1 MWQIRRLNVEER
13 ERLRRNTDGADNM
26 MRGLVRV
33 KYNDKNAK
41 TRFYH
46 AERENNKKRKK
57 KKSRR
62 HNLRLRHP
70 QIPALM
76 LHTHNHDLVHRQRAG
91 PDAQM
96 RHRALA
102 RKLLAE
108 EEEARVA
115 REDFLGELC
124 ARDRFPG
131 G

>member
-1 MWQIRRLNVEER
+1 M
-13 ERLRRNTDGADNM
+13 RNEKIT
-26 MRGLVRV
+26 
-33 KYNDKNAK
+33 
-41 TRFYH
+41 
-46 AERENNKKRKK
+46 KKQEKKK

-76 LHTHNHDLVHRQRAG
+76 PHTHNHDLVHRQRAG

-102 RKLLAE
+102 RELLAE

-115 REDFLGELC
+115 REDLLGELC

-131 G
+131 RGKERDGNLVLDAVAVPLCV